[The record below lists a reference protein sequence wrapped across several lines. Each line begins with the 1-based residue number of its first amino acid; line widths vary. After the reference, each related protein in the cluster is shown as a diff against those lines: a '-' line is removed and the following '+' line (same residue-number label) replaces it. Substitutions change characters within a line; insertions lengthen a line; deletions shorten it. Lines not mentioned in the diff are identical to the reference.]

1 MHIGQS
7 LSFGRKKRRGG
18 FVNKGL
24 YQEGVGPDRAARI
37 RKSRLLKE
45 AKSKELKKHK
55 EEQDMGMKKEEL
67 LQDLEAAHLQC
78 AEAVV
83 AGTLTCEE
91 YTTLTGKDFTDYCR
105 DSYQA
110 RMRTAETFRARV
122 EAVTAA
128 AKEWLSERVQAGQL
142 TQAAYQEITGED
154 YAAESDG
161 TEG

>member
-1 MHIGQS
+1 MHVGQS

-18 FVNKGL
+18 FINKGL

-45 AKSKELKKHK
+45 AKNKELKMRK
-55 EEQDMGMKKEEL
+55 EEQDMGRKKEEL

-91 YTTLTGKDFTDYCR
+91 YATLTGKDFADYCR
-105 DSYQA
+105 SSYQT
-110 RMRTAETFRARV
+110 RMKTAETFRARV

-142 TQAAYQEITGED
+142 TQAAYQEIAGEA
-154 YAAESDG
+154 YTAEPDEL
-161 TEG
+161 EG

>member
-1 MHIGQS
+1 MNIGQTVS
-7 LSFGRKKRRGG
+7 LSCKKRRGG
-18 FVNKGL
+18 FINEGL

-45 AKSKELKKHK
+45 AKSKELKKRK
-55 EEQDMGMKKEEL
+55 EEQDMGRKKEEL
-67 LQDLEAAHLQC
+67 LQDLEAAHIQC

-91 YTTLTGKDFTDYCR
+91 YATLTGKDFTDYCR
-105 DSYQA
+105 SSYQA
-110 RMRTAETFRARV
+110 RMKTAETFQARV

-142 TQAAYQEITGED
+142 TQAAYQEIAGED
-154 YAAESDG
+154 YTAEPDG
-161 TEG
+161 SEG